1 MHRAKC
7 EPLVQVARVSS
18 LVARRKALVAR
29 RLVARRIWSL
39 LEMQVARLAQAAR
52 ISLDANRMSSLE
64 EYRSLLRKIG
74 LFCRA
79 LLQKRPMFLG
89 SLKHVHE
96 REPQPDPAVSVR
108 QGHAVT
114 YLSSRTEF
122 QTSLELVL

>member
-18 LVARRKALVAR
+18 LVASRKARKIGLFFRALLQKRPFVAR
-29 RLVARRIWSL
+29 RLVARRMSSL
-39 LEMQVARLAQAAR
+39 FEMQVARLAQAAR

-64 EYRSLLRKIG
+64 EYRSLLQKIG

-89 SLKHVHE
+89 SLLMRDVL
-96 REPQPDPAVSVR
+96 
-108 QGHAVT
+108 G
-114 YLSSRTEF
+114 
-122 QTSLELVL
+122 SLKT